1 VKPKILYTAF
11 DVVPSPKGASTH
23 ITYFVR
29 GLIEAGYDLTLIT
42 AGDSNLPERETYF
55 GATILRAP
63 AGDEPNFL
71 KRALAF
77 GDYVL
82 AHVAEAN
89 PYPVA
94 HVRSIWSGFPLAEA
108 RERFGYRLLYEV
120 NGLPS
125 IEMKYHYPA
134 LRGTAVLDKIREQE
148 IATLHLAD
156 AIICPSNVTAAY
168 MTSLGIPPHKITIIP
183 NGIDPHLFRPD
194 LGPNA
199 LTSTKNCRY
208 GLPQDPLTQDDAWVS
223 VRPNPAN
230 SCALSNKMDIGILP
244 FGSGSS
250 GSGEQERSPALD
262 AGRRAADL
270 PTILYIGT
278 LADWQG
284 LETLIAAMP
293 LVLARCPA
301 RLRLVGRGRKR
312 QRKILQKRVR
322 KLGLDGYVTVEPA
335 VPHEQVPAIIAQA
348 DVCVTPLAYNDRN
361 VTQGC
366 CPLKLL
372 EYMACGRP
380 VVAANLPVVRELACA
395 GTEALLFS
403 PDDPADMAQN
413 ILAVLDDP
421 TLAAHLG
428 ANAAARVHREF
439 TWQVA
444 QARLLQVYQ
453 SLLSR
458 STVDDKFQ
466 DCSPIREPGQSYE

>member
-1 VKPKILYTAF
+1 MKPKILYTAF

-42 AGDSNLPERETYF
+42 AGDSTLPERDTYC
-55 GATILRAP
+55 GAVLLRAS

-71 KRALAF
+71 KRALTF

-82 AHVAEAN
+82 GHIAEAR
-89 PYPVA
+89 PYAVV
-94 HVRSIWSGFPLAEA
+94 HVRSIWSGFPLAQA
-108 RERFGYRLLYEV
+108 RERFGYKLLYEV

-134 LRGTAVLDKIREQE
+134 LSGAAVLDKIREQE

-168 MTSLGIPPHKITIIP
+168 ITSLGIPPHKITVIP
-183 NGIDPHLFRPD
+183 NGIDPCLFRPD
-194 LGPNA
+194 
-199 LTSTKNCRY
+199 SEERE
-208 GLPQDPLTQDDAWVS
+208 
-223 VRPNPAN
+223 N
-230 SCALSNKMDIGILP
+230 SP
-244 FGSGSS
+244 V
-250 GSGEQERSPALD
+250 LD
-262 AGRRAADL
+262 AGRRADDL

-293 LVLARCPA
+293 LVLARHPA
-301 RLRLVGRGRKR
+301 RLRLIGRGRKR

-322 KLGLDGYVTVEPA
+322 KLGLDGYVTVEST
-335 VPHEQVPAIIAQA
+335 VSHEQMPAIIAQA
-348 DVCVTPLAYNDRN
+348 DVCVAPLGYNDRN

-366 CPLKLL
+366 CPLKIL

-380 VVAANLPVVRELACA
+380 VVASNLPVVRELACA
-395 GTEALLFS
+395 GTEALLFN
-403 PDDPADMAQN
+403 PDDPVDMAQN

-428 ANAAARVHREF
+428 AKAAARVHRDF
-439 TWQVA
+439 TWPAA
-444 QARLLQVYQ
+444 QAHLLQVYQ
-453 SLLSR
+453 SLLNR
-458 STVDDKFQ
+458 STIDDKFQ
-466 DCSPIREPGQSYE
+466 DCSSIRAPDQNYE

>member
-42 AGDSNLPERETYF
+42 AGNSTLPERETYF
-55 GATILRAP
+55 GATLWRAP

-82 AHVAEAN
+82 AHVAEAK
-89 PYPVA
+89 PYAVV

-168 MTSLGIPPHKITIIP
+168 MTSLGIPPYKITVIP

-194 LGPNA
+194 
-199 LTSTKNCRY
+199 S
-208 GLPQDPLTQDDAWVS
+208 
-223 VRPNPAN
+223 
-230 SCALSNKMDIGILP
+230 
-244 FGSGSS
+244 
-250 GSGEQERSPALD
+250 EERGD
-262 AGRRAADL
+262 RAADL

-293 LVLARCPA
+293 LVLARHPA

-322 KLGLDGYVTVEPA
+322 KLGLDGYVTVEPT
-335 VPHEQVPAIIAQA
+335 VPHEQVPALIVQA
-348 DVCVTPLAYNDRN
+348 DVCVAPLGYNDRN

-395 GTEALLFS
+395 GTEALLVN

-428 ANAAARVHREF
+428 ANATARVHREF
-439 TWQVA
+439 IWQVA

-453 SLLSR
+453 SLLNR

-466 DCSPIREPGQSYE
+466 DYPSIREPGQNDE

>member
-1 VKPKILYTAF
+1 VKPKILYAAF

-42 AGDSNLPERETYF
+42 AGDSSLPEHDTYC
-55 GATILRAP
+55 GATLLRAP
-63 AGDEPNFL
+63 TGNESNFL
-71 KRALAF
+71 QRALAF

-82 AHVAEAN
+82 AHVAEAK
-89 PYPVA
+89 PYTVV

-108 RERFGYRLLYEV
+108 RERFGYKLLYEV

-134 LRGTAVLDKIREQE
+134 LSGAAVLDKIREQE
-148 IATLHLAD
+148 VATLHMAE
-156 AIICPSNVTAAY
+156 AIICPSHVTAAY
-168 MTSLGIPPHKITIIP
+168 ITSLGIPPDKITVIP
-183 NGIDPHLFRPD
+183 NGIDPNLFRPD
-194 LGPNA
+194 
-199 LTSTKNCRY
+199 S
-208 GLPQDPLTQDDAWVS
+208 
-223 VRPNPAN
+223 
-230 SCALSNKMDIGILP
+230 
-244 FGSGSS
+244 
-250 GSGEQERSPALD
+250 EEREKR
-262 AGRRAADL
+262 AGDL

-293 LVLARCPA
+293 LVLARRPA

-322 KLGLDGYVTVEPA
+322 KLGLDGYVSVEPA
-335 VPHEQVPAIIAQA
+335 MPHEQVPAIIAQA
-348 DVCVTPLAYNDRN
+348 DVCVAPLGYNDRN

-366 CPLKLL
+366 CPLKVL

-395 GTEALLFS
+395 GTEALLFC

-428 ANAAARVHREF
+428 ANAAARAHRQF
-439 TWQVA
+439 TWPAA
-444 QARLLQVYQ
+444 QAHLLQVYQ
-453 SLLSR
+453 SLLNR

-466 DCSPIREPGQSYE
+466 DSSSIRAPDQNPE